1 MIKEVIIGLHTPQEE
16 RVKLTPTIIKGE
28 GGEATIYGLPGS
40 KALKIFKEPDHPDF
54 AGNPD
59 AQKAALVRL
68 DQHQRKLP
76 KIPKDLPKSVVVPEA
91 FATDPSGRIFGYRM
105 PFINGTN
112 VLLEFSDQEFRA
124 GISNDRMQIV
134 FTRIHEAFAGLHLKR
149 VIIGDVNPLNV
160 LVLAKTNTPYIID
173 IDSASIDG
181 FPSFMFTQLY
191 IDPLLCDPNLK
202 EPKLIAH
209 HTTDSDWY
217 TFCVML
223 MQCMLFVHPYGGIY
237 KPADKTKKVP
247 PTARGLKK
255 ISVFNPEV
263 GYPKTAIHY
272 SALSDDLCHYLAS
285 MFEQGKRSAFP
296 LKYLEDMRWTKCNA
310 CGQEYSRPTCPNC
323 VKAPPIAVVQ
333 TMTVRGSVTV
343 TQMFNTTGSIVFATV
358 QNGRMLWLYHEAEKF
373 RREDRGVVLEHEIDP
388 RFRYRIMGT
397 STLIG
402 KDGMVAIL
410 APNRKP
416 EQIQTDIVQERPAFD
431 SNADSVFWT
440 TNDRLHRNTPMGP
453 EYMGAVISG
462 LTHIWVG
469 PTFGFGFY
477 RAGELNVAFIFKA
490 DSRGINDSVK
500 IPRIRGQLIDAA
512 CAFTDKLCW
521 FFTSSQES
529 GQTINRC
536 SVIQKDGTIV
546 ASAEA
551 VHGDGSWLSSI
562 RGVAAVGP
570 ALLVPTDDGVVQV
583 KCSGGQIVVAKEF
596 PDTDAFVNSG
606 SRLFAA
612 ADGLYVVTRRDIVKL
627 KIS

>member
-1 MIKEVIIGLHTPQEE
+1 MIKEVVIGLNTPQEE
-16 RVKLTPTIIKGE
+16 RVKLNPTTIKGE
-28 GGEATIYGLPGS
+28 GGEATIYGLPNGM
-40 KALKIFKEPDHPDF
+40 ALKIFKEPDHPDF
-54 AGNPD
+54 AGNAE
-59 AQKAALVRL
+59 AQKAAQLRL
-68 DQHQRKLP
+68 DQHQKKLP
-76 KIPKDLPKSVVVPEA
+76 LIPRDLPNCVVIPNA
-91 FATDPSGRIFGYRM
+91 LATDTSGRIFGYRM
-105 PFINGTN
+105 PFIKGTN

-124 GISNDRMQIV
+124 GISNDRMKTT
-134 FTRIHEAFAGLHLKR
+134 FTRLHAGFSGLHLKK
-149 VIIGDVNPLNV
+149 VILGDVNPLNI
-160 LVLAKTNTPYIID
+160 LVLAKADTPYIID
-173 IDSASIDG
+173 IDSASLEG

-209 HTTDSDWY
+209 HTAESDWY

-272 SALSDDLCHYLAS
+272 SALSDDLCHYLMS

-343 TQMFNTTGSIVFATV
+343 TQMFNTTGSIVFAAV
-358 QNGRMLWLYHEAEKF
+358 QNGRVHWLYHEADSF
-373 RREDRGVVLEHEIDP
+373 RREDGSVVLKHEIDP
-388 RFRYRIMGT
+388 RFRYRIMGKT
-397 STLIG
+397 TLIG
-402 KDGMVAIL
+402 KDGIVAVL
-410 APNRKP
+410 EPNKNP
-416 EQIQTDIVQERPAFD
+416 EQIQTDIIQERPAFD
-431 SNADSVFWT
+431 ANTDSMFWT

-453 EYMGAVISG
+453 EYVGAVISG

-490 DSRGINDSVK
+490 DSRGINDSVRVHK
-500 IPRIRGQLIDAA
+500 IRGQLVDAT

-536 SVIQKDGTIV
+536 SVIQKDGTVI

-551 VHGDGSWLSSI
+551 VSGDGSWLSGINGS
-562 RGVAAVGP
+562 AAVGP

-583 KCSGGQIVVAKEF
+583 KCNSGQIVVAKEF
-596 PDTDAFVNSG
+596 PDTESFVNSG
-606 SRLFAA
+606 SKLFAA
-612 ADGLYVVTRRDIVKL
+612 SDGLYVVARRSIVKL